1 MPPAL
6 LLQGTNDDNLPPDS
20 ADRFAAAYAKRGGQ
34 IQVEK
39 FPGEPH
45 TFVSR
50 DPTSAASR
58 KALAMIVDF
67 VKQHT
72 GRA

>member
-1 MPPAL
+1 MTTTCRPIPPTASPPPMP
-6 LLQGTNDDNLPPDS
+6 S
-20 ADRFAAAYAKRGGQ
+20 AAARFE
-34 IQVEK
+34 VEK

-50 DPTSAASR
+50 DPNSAASR

-67 VKQHT
+67 VRKHT